1 MAEKYGTIPKRFT
14 KEWWEYFWDYYKIH
28 TIASI
33 IVILLIVMTIYQVR
47 TSPKYDFNITY
58 TGSQMFFDD
67 EVDQIKSNLEQYID
81 DIDGNGEKSIFF
93 QQIVFEDDNNQEPQY
108 QAAMLSK
115 LQLEFVTNDTMLFI
129 FDETKKD
136 NLFNEGLDGAFM
148 NVNDWCDEKVSDEL
162 LFCNNNV
169 PYAVR
174 LDNSKFL
181 SGLSVPSESLYIAV
195 RANTKDSNNE
205 TYELSKK
212 IANLLIK

>member
-67 EVDQIKSNLEQYID
+67 EVDQIKINLEQYID